1 MKKKYKI
8 NLHILEACN
17 FKCRQCFS
25 QFGTR
30 ETLPVEDWKKI
41 VDNCI
46 AGADVA
52 EFNIAGGEP
61 MLYPGLVELVKYIR
75 DKGVKV
81 SLITNGSLMDEEWI
95 KSYAGMYETIYFSV
109 DSIND
114 ETNRKIGRCDRN
126 GKTIPA
132 DRIVELCGL
141 IRKYAPGCRIKI
153 NTVVSALNKDEVM
166 SDFIDKIAAD
176 RWKVLRMKP
185 FQYGSFSNLDIQVSN
200 EEFEEFVERNREK
213 NREKEKKE
221 NRKQKEKEGGK
232 EAGTAARARVET
244 AKREVIVEPDMKASY
259 VLIDSNG
266 CLLDNAVDEMTP
278 VVVCDCLRED
288 FTEGLRKL
296 TLDREKYEA
305 RYN

>member
-1 MKKKYKI
+1 MEEKYKI
-8 NLHILEACN
+8 NLHVLEACN

-25 QFGTR
+25 KFGTK

-46 AGADVA
+46 AGADMA

-61 MLYPGLVELVKYIR
+61 MLYPGLVELVQYIR

-81 SLITNGSLMDEEWI
+81 SLITNGSLMDEEWV
-95 KSYAGMYETIYFSV
+95 KKYAGMFDTIGFSV

-126 GKTIPA
+126 EKTIPA
-132 DRIVELCGL
+132 GRIVELCEL

-166 SDFIDKIAAD
+166 SDFIDEVAAD
-176 RWKVLRMKP
+176 RWKILRMKP
-185 FQYGSFSNLDIQVSN
+185 FQYGSFSNIDIQVSD
-200 EEFEEFVERNREK
+200 EEFEEFVDRNKDRI
-213 NREKEKKE
+213 
-221 NRKQKEKEGGK
+221 GK
-232 EAGTAARARVET
+232 EDGVIAETGIET
-244 AKREVIVEPDMKASY
+244 AKREVVVEPDMKASY

-278 VVVCDCLRED
+278 VVVCDCLMED
-288 FTEGLRKL
+288 FAEGLRRL
-296 TLDREKYEA
+296 TLDKEKYEA

>member
-17 FKCRQCFS
+17 FRCRQCFS
-25 QFGTR
+25 KFGT
-30 ETLPVEDWKKI
+30 EKLLPVTDWMKI
-41 VDNCI
+41 VDNCL
-46 AGADVA
+46 AGADVY

-61 MLYPGLVELVKYIR
+61 MLYPGLIELVKYIR
-75 DKGVKV
+75 GKGVKV
-81 SLITNGSLMDEEWI
+81 SLITNGSLMNEEWI
-95 KSYAGMYETIYFSV
+95 KNYAGLYETIGFSV
-109 DSIND
+109 DSLDD
-114 ETNRKIGRCDRN
+114 ETNRKIGRCDRS

-132 DRIVELCGL
+132 SRIVKLCGL

-166 SDFIDKIAAD
+166 LDFIDEIAAD
-176 RWKVLRMKP
+176 RWKILRMKP
-185 FQYGSFSNLDIQVSN
+185 FQYGSFSNLDVQVSD
-200 EEFEEFVERNREK
+200 EEFEKFVERNRD
-213 NREKEKKE
+213 
-221 NRKQKEKEGGK
+221 RKGK
-232 EAGTAARARVET
+232 ADGVTAEAGMET
-244 AKREVIVEPDMKASY
+244 ARREIVVEPDMKASY

-288 FTEGLRKL
+288 FADGLRRL
-296 TLDREKYEA
+296 TLDRERYEA

>member
-8 NLHILEACN
+8 NLHVLEACN

-25 QFGTR
+25 KFGT
-30 ETLPVEDWKKI
+30 EKLLPVKDWEKI

-46 AGADVA
+46 AGTDVT

-61 MLYPGLVELVKYIR
+61 MLYPGLVELVQYIR

-81 SLITNGSLMDEEWI
+81 SLITNGSLMNEEWI
-95 KSYAGMYETIYFSV
+95 KNCAGMFETIGFSV

-132 DRIVELCGL
+132 GRVVELCRL

-153 NTVVSALNKDEVM
+153 NTVVSALNKDEIM
-166 SDFIDKIAAD
+166 FDFIDEIAAD
-176 RWKVLRMKP
+176 RWKILRMKP
-185 FQYGSFSNLDIQVSN
+185 FQYGNFSNLDIQVSD

-213 NREKEKKE
+213 NKEKREKQEE
-221 NRKQKEKEGGK
+221 K
-232 EAGTAARARVET
+232 EAGKEVRAGAKAGTET
-244 AKREVIVEPDMKASY
+244 ARREIVVEPDMKASY

-278 VVVCDCLRED
+278 VAVCDCLRED
-288 FTEGLRKL
+288 FANGLKKL
-296 TLDREKYEA
+296 TLDRKRYEA

>member
-25 QFGTR
+25 KFGT
-30 ETLPVEDWKKI
+30 EKLLPVKDWEKI

-46 AGADVA
+46 AGADVT

-61 MLYPGLVELVKYIR
+61 MLYPELVELVQYIR

-95 KSYAGMYETIYFSV
+95 KNYAGMYETIGFSV

-132 DRIVELCGL
+132 GRVVELCGL

-153 NTVVSALNKDEVM
+153 NTVVSVLNKDEVM
-166 SDFIDKIAAD
+166 SDFIDEIAAD
-176 RWKVLRMKP
+176 RWKILRMKP
-185 FQYGSFSNLDIQVSN
+185 FQYGSFSNLDIQVSD
-200 EEFEEFVERNREK
+200 EEFERFVERNRD
-213 NREKEKKE
+213 
-221 NRKQKEKEGGK
+221 RKGK
-232 EAGTAARARVET
+232 EDGVTTEAGIET
-244 AKREVIVEPDMKASY
+244 ARREIVVEPDMKASY

-278 VVVCDCLRED
+278 VAVCDCLRED
-288 FTEGLRKL
+288 FADGLKKL
-296 TLDREKYEA
+296 TLDRKRYEA

>member
-1 MKKKYKI
+1 METKYKI
-8 NLHILEACN
+8 NIHILEACN
-17 FKCRQCFS
+17 FSCRQCFS
-25 QFGTR
+25 KFGTKKL
-30 ETLPVEDWKKI
+30 LPVEDWKKI
-41 VDNCI
+41 IDNCI
-46 AGADVA
+46 AGADVT

-81 SLITNGSLMDEEWI
+81 SLITNGSLMNEEWI
-95 KSYAGMYETIYFSV
+95 KNYAGMYETIGFSV

-126 GKTIPA
+126 GKTIHA
-132 DRIVELCGL
+132 GRIVELCEL

-166 SDFIDKIAAD
+166 SDFIDEVAAD
-176 RWKVLRMKP
+176 RWKILRMKP
-185 FQYGSFSNLDIQVSN
+185 FQYGSFSNIDIQVSD
-200 EEFEEFVERNREK
+200 EEFEEFVDRNKDRI
-213 NREKEKKE
+213 
-221 NRKQKEKEGGK
+221 GK
-232 EAGTAARARVET
+232 EDGVIAETGIET
-244 AKREVIVEPDMKASY
+244 AKREVVVEPDMKASY

-278 VVVCDCLRED
+278 VVVCDCLMED
-288 FTEGLRKL
+288 FAEGLRRL
-296 TLDREKYEA
+296 TLDKEKYEA

>member
-25 QFGTR
+25 KFGT
-30 ETLPVEDWKKI
+30 EKLLPMEGWKKI

-46 AGADVA
+46 AGADVD

-61 MLYPGLVELVKYIR
+61 ILYPGLAELVKYIR
-75 DKGVKV
+75 SKGIKV

-95 KSYAGMYETIYFSV
+95 KNYARLYETIGFSV
-109 DSIND
+109 DSLDD
-114 ETNRKIGRCDRN
+114 ETNKKIGRCDRN

-132 DRIVELCGL
+132 SRIVKLCGM

-166 SDFIDKIAAD
+166 SDFIDEIAAD
-176 RWKVLRMKP
+176 RWKILRMKP
-185 FQYGSFSNLDIQVSN
+185 FQYDGFSNLDIQVSDA
-200 EEFEEFVERNREK
+200 EFLRFVEK
-213 NREKEKKE
+213 NRKKD
-221 NRKQKEKEGGK
+221 RKEGGK
-232 EAGTAARARVET
+232 EAGAGAELAE
-244 AKREVIVEPDMKASY
+244 REVVVEPDMRASY

-278 VVVCDCLRED
+278 VAVCDCLRED
-288 FTEGLRKL
+288 FADGLKKL
-296 TLDREKYEA
+296 TLDRKRYEA

>member
-8 NLHILEACN
+8 NLHVLEACN

-25 QFGTR
+25 KFGT
-30 ETLPVEDWKKI
+30 EKLLPMEGWKKI

-46 AGADVA
+46 AGADVD

-61 MLYPGLVELVKYIR
+61 ILYPGLAELVEYIR
-75 DKGVKV
+75 SKGIKV

-95 KSYAGMYETIYFSV
+95 KNYARLYETIGFSV
-109 DSIND
+109 DSLDD
-114 ETNRKIGRCDRN
+114 ETNKKIGRCDRN

-132 DRIVELCGL
+132 SRIVKLCGM

-166 SDFIDKIAAD
+166 SDFIDEIAAD
-176 RWKVLRMKP
+176 RWKILRMKP
-185 FQYGSFSNLDIQVSN
+185 FQYDGFSNLDIQVSDA
-200 EEFEEFVERNREK
+200 EFLRFVEK
-213 NREKEKKE
+213 NRKKD
-221 NRKQKEKEGGK
+221 RKEGGK
-232 EAGTAARARVET
+232 EAGAGAELAE
-244 AKREVIVEPDMKASY
+244 REVVVEPDMRASY

-278 VVVCDCLRED
+278 VAVCDCLRED
-288 FTEGLRKL
+288 FADGLKKL
-296 TLDREKYEA
+296 TLDRKRYEA

>member
-8 NLHILEACN
+8 NLHVLEACN

-25 QFGTR
+25 KFGT
-30 ETLPVEDWKKI
+30 EKLLPMEGWKKI

-46 AGADVA
+46 AGADVT

-75 DKGVKV
+75 SKGVKA

-95 KSYAGMYETIYFSV
+95 KNYAGMYETIGFSV
-109 DSIND
+109 DSLDD
-114 ETNRKIGRCDRN
+114 ETNKKIGRCDRN

-132 DRIVELCGL
+132 SRIVKLCGM

-166 SDFIDKIAAD
+166 SDFIDEIAAD
-176 RWKVLRMKP
+176 RWKILRMKP
-185 FQYGSFSNLDIQVSN
+185 FQYDGFSNLDIQVSDA
-200 EEFEEFVERNREK
+200 EFLRFVEK
-213 NREKEKKE
+213 NRKKD
-221 NRKQKEKEGGK
+221 RKEGGK
-232 EAGTAARARVET
+232 EAGAGAELAE
-244 AKREVIVEPDMKASY
+244 REVVVEPDMRASY

-278 VVVCDCLRED
+278 VAVCDCLRED
-288 FTEGLRKL
+288 FADGLRRL
-296 TLDREKYEA
+296 TLDRKRYEA

>member
-8 NLHILEACN
+8 NLHVLEACN

-25 QFGTR
+25 KFGT
-30 ETLPVEDWKKI
+30 EKLLPMEGWKKI

-46 AGADVA
+46 AGADVD

-61 MLYPGLVELVKYIR
+61 ILYPGLAELVKYIR
-75 DKGVKV
+75 SKGIKV

-95 KSYAGMYETIYFSV
+95 KNYARLYETIGFSV
-109 DSIND
+109 DSLDD
-114 ETNRKIGRCDRN
+114 ETNKKIGRCDRN

-132 DRIVELCGL
+132 SRIVKLCGM

-166 SDFIDKIAAD
+166 SDFIDEIAAD
-176 RWKVLRMKP
+176 RWKILRMKP
-185 FQYGSFSNLDIQVSN
+185 FQYGGFSNLDIQVSDA
-200 EEFEEFVERNREK
+200 EFLRFVEK
-213 NREKEKKE
+213 NRKKD
-221 NRKQKEKEGGK
+221 RKEGGK
-232 EAGTAARARVET
+232 EAGAGAELAE
-244 AKREVIVEPDMKASY
+244 REVVVEPDMRASY

-278 VVVCDCLRED
+278 VAVCDCLRED
-288 FTEGLRKL
+288 FADGLKKL
-296 TLDREKYEA
+296 TLDRKRYEA

>member
-8 NLHILEACN
+8 NLHILETCN

-25 QFGTR
+25 KFGT
-30 ETLPVEDWKKI
+30 EKLLLVKDWEKI

-46 AGADVA
+46 AGADVTV
-52 EFNIAGGEP
+52 FNIAGGEP

-75 DKGVKV
+75 NKGVKI

-95 KSYAGMYETIYFSV
+95 KNYAGLYETIGFSV
-109 DSIND
+109 DSLND
-114 ETNRKIGRCDRN
+114 ETNKKIGRCDRN

-132 DRIVELCGL
+132 GRVVELCEL

-153 NTVVSALNKDEVM
+153 NTVVSVLNKDEVM
-166 SDFIDKIAAD
+166 SDFIDEIAAD
-176 RWKVLRMKP
+176 RWKILRMKP
-185 FQYGSFSNLDIQVSN
+185 FQYGSFSNLDIQVSD
-200 EEFEEFVERNREK
+200 EEFERFVERNRD
-213 NREKEKKE
+213 
-221 NRKQKEKEGGK
+221 RKGK
-232 EAGTAARARVET
+232 EDGVTTEAGIET
-244 AKREVIVEPDMKASY
+244 ARREIVVEPDMKASY

-278 VVVCDCLRED
+278 VAVCDCLRED
-288 FTEGLRKL
+288 FADGLKKL
-296 TLDREKYEA
+296 TLDRKRYEA

>member
-8 NLHILEACN
+8 NLHVLEACN

-25 QFGTR
+25 KFGT
-30 ETLPVEDWKKI
+30 EKLLPMEGWKKI

-46 AGADVA
+46 AGADVD

-61 MLYPGLVELVKYIR
+61 ILYPGLAELVKYIWS
-75 DKGVKV
+75 KGIKV

-95 KSYAGMYETIYFSV
+95 KNYAGMYETIGFSV
-109 DSIND
+109 DSLDD
-114 ETNRKIGRCDRN
+114 ETNKKIGRCDRN

-132 DRIVELCGL
+132 SRIVKLCGM

-166 SDFIDKIAAD
+166 SDFIDEIAAD
-176 RWKVLRMKP
+176 RWKILRMKP
-185 FQYGSFSNLDIQVSN
+185 FQYDGFSNLDIQVSDA
-200 EEFEEFVERNREK
+200 EFLRFVEK
-213 NREKEKKE
+213 NRKKD
-221 NRKQKEKEGGK
+221 RKEGGK
-232 EAGTAARARVET
+232 EAGAGAELAE
-244 AKREVIVEPDMKASY
+244 REVVVEPDMRASY

-278 VVVCDCLRED
+278 VAVCDCLRED
-288 FTEGLRKL
+288 FADGLRRL
-296 TLDREKYEA
+296 TLDRKRYEA

>member
-1 MKKKYKI
+1 MKEKYKI

-25 QFGTR
+25 KFGTKKL
-30 ETLPVEDWKKI
+30 LPVEDWKKI

-46 AGADVA
+46 AGADVT

-61 MLYPGLVELVKYIR
+61 MLYPGLVELTKYIR
-75 DKGVKV
+75 NKGVKV

-95 KSYAGMYETIYFSV
+95 KNYAGLYKTIGFSV
-109 DSIND
+109 DSLSD
-114 ETNRKIGRCDRN
+114 ETNKKIGRCDRN

-132 DRIVELCGL
+132 GRVVELCRL
-141 IRKYAPGCRIKI
+141 IRKHAPGCRIKI

-176 RWKVLRMKP
+176 RWKILRMKP
-185 FQYGSFSNLDIQVSN
+185 FQYGSFSNLDIQVSD
-200 EEFEEFVERNREK
+200 EEFERFVERN
-213 NREKEKKE
+213 KEKD
-221 NRKQKEKEGGK
+221 GK
-232 EAGTAARARVET
+232 EDE
-244 AKREVIVEPDMKASY
+244 KRRRKVVVEPDMKASY

-266 CLLDNAVDEMTP
+266 YLLDNAVDEMTP
-278 VVVCDCLRED
+278 VAVCNCLRED
-288 FTEGLRKL
+288 FAEGLRRL